1 MENIV
6 TLILI
11 FIALWLISRKF
22 KAQQKTKQGATSKGG
37 NWITRLNAFLADIQ
51 RKIEQQS
58 KDRTTGASG
67 WDQFLDDGEEFG
79 SPSDADEAALD
90 DLVFEEAQTPPHPK
104 KMPPALPVRA
114 RTTPSDNTRFD
125 PGVQRCKA
133 LHAGKP
139 SCASMAASRAELRKA
154 VIWSEILG
162 PPVALRDQRG
172 GRR

>member
-1 MENIV
+1 MENIF

-11 FIALWLISRKF
+11 FIALWSISRKF

-37 NWITRLNAFLADIQ
+37 NWIIRLNATLADIK
-51 RKIEQQS
+51 RTIEQQS
-58 KDRTTGASG
+58 KDRTTGASE

-79 SPSDADEAALD
+79 SPSDVAEAALD
-90 DLVFEEAQTPPHPK
+90 DLVFEEARTPPHPK
-104 KMPPALPVRA
+104 KMPPAVPVRT
-114 RTTPSDNTRFD
+114 RTTPSDKTRFD
-125 PGVQRCKA
+125 PGVQRFKA

-139 SCASMAASRAELRKA
+139 SCASMAVSRAELRKA

-162 PPVALRDQRG
+162 PPVALRDQFG